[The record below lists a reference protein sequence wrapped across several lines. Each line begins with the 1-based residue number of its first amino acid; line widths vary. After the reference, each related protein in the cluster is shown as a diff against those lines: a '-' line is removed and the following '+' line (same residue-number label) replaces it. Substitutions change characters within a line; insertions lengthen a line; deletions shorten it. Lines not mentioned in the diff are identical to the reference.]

1 MSEKLLA
8 LGGLLVV
15 AIVGFG
21 GAIYYAHRNGQS
33 TLFLSKAFLITVCM
47 GLGMFSFGF
56 ASDTWDGL
64 VANAEENRKKDAI
77 VVSVM
82 PAGIV
87 QGGMQTTDNALFFS
101 NPYTSIETSKGVYRV
116 SGSHII
122 QKGAEAEIQLRATG
136 REYLCAAGN
145 CMRLSSQ

>member
-21 GAIYYAHRNGQS
+21 WAIYYAHRNGQS
-33 TLFLSKAFLITVCM
+33 TLFLTKAFLITVFM
-47 GLGMFSFGF
+47 GVGMFSIGF
-56 ASDTWDGL
+56 ASDAWDKIMDGQ
-64 VANAEENRKKDAI
+64 EEYRKKDAI

-87 QGGMQTTDNALFFS
+87 QGGVQTTDNALFFS
-101 NPYTSIETSKGVYRV
+101 SPYTSIETSKGVYWV

-136 REYLCAAGN
+136 REYLCAGGN

>member
-1 MSEKLLA
+1 
-8 LGGLLVV
+8 
-15 AIVGFG
+15 
-21 GAIYYAHRNGQS
+21 
-33 TLFLSKAFLITVCM
+33 
-47 GLGMFSFGF
+47 MFSFGF

-87 QGGMQTTDNALFFS
+87 QGGVQTTDNALFFS